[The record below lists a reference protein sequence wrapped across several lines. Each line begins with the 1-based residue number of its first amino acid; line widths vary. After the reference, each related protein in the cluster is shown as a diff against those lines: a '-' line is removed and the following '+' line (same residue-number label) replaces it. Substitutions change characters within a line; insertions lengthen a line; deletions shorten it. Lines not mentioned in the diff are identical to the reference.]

1 MTPNKRKLP
10 VFKYHPDPLGT
21 GAFSTDKAVKCD
33 CCQQTTD
40 IYYESPF
47 YSVADI
53 DALCPWCIADGSA
66 SLKFEGEFQ
75 DSASVE
81 GIDCEY
87 DDDGEF
93 SHTINPYPD
102 EMLDELVKRTPGY
115 RGWQQEVWLAHCNEP
130 CEFIGYVCWDDIKDR
145 LDEFVSLE
153 DDIQEYGFSV
163 EELSGLLH
171 KDSDAQGYLFRCLH
185 CKKLRLHFD
194 FS

>member
-1 MTPNKRKLP
+1 MALNNRTLP
-10 VFKYHPDPLGT
+10 KFKYHPNPIET
-21 GAFSTDKAVKCD
+21 EAFLTDKTVNCD
-33 CCQQTTD
+33 CCQQPTD

-47 YSVADI
+47 YSIDDI
-53 DALCPWCIADGSA
+53 EALCPWCIADGSA
-66 SLKFEGEFQ
+66 SAKFDGEFQ
-75 DSASVE
+75 DAASVE

-93 SHTINPYPD
+93 LQTINPYPT
-102 EMLDELVKRTPGY
+102 EKFDELIKRTPGY
-115 RGWQQEVWLAHCNEP
+115 RGWQQEIWLAHCQEP

-153 DDIQEYGFSV
+153 NDIAEYGFSIS
-163 EELSGLLH
+163 ELENILH
-171 KDSDAQGYLFRCLH
+171 QDSDAQGYLFRCLH

>member
-1 MTPNKRKLP
+1 MTPNNRKLP

-21 GAFSTDKAVKCD
+21 GAFSADKTVKCD
-33 CCQQTTD
+33 CCQQSTD

-53 DALCPWCIADGSA
+53 DVLCPWCIADGSA
-66 SLKFEGEFQ
+66 SRKFEGEFQ

-93 SHTINPYPD
+93 SHTTNPYPD